1 MTRQELQN
9 LGCLVP
15 IRLQDVLTAYPVT
28 ELSDGE
34 QSLWEQICDLAE
46 QNGREQTYFDFYY
59 GTLSSDEQEKAR
71 LGSALTAEQLLY
83 LNSLALSG
91 DPEQV
96 YFPYE
101 ERLFEIAFR
110 MSVSDM
116 LFSTFYFPKLGKTLW
131 TSFGGKWLL
140 IDGTSL

>member
-15 IRLQDVLTAYPVT
+15 VRLQDVLTSYPVT
-28 ELSDGE
+28 ELTAGE
-34 QSLWEQICDLAE
+34 QSLWEQICDLTE
-46 QNGREQTYFDFYY
+46 RNGREQTYFDFYY
-59 GTLSSDEQEKAR
+59 GTLSPDEQEKAR
-71 LGSALTAEQLLY
+71 LGSALTEEQLLY
-83 LNSLALSG
+83 LNSLELSADSG
-91 DPEQV
+91 QV

-110 MSVSDM
+110 MSSSDM

-140 IDGTSL
+140 IGGKRL